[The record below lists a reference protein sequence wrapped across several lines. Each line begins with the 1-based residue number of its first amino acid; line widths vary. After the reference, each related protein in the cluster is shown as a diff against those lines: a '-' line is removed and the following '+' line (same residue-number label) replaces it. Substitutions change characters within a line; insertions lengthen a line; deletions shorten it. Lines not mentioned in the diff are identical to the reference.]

1 MESLKS
7 RKKKVSCMV
16 FHVSLHSVRKK
27 TGIEVSSILHFIRG
41 HSCRI
46 LDGFFSL
53 LKLSI
58 ILQVLKINVFCKLMG
73 NEALK
78 RNPWTPTSLWSPEK
92 LVFIDSSKGIYLS
105 LK

>member
-1 MESLKS
+1 MLAYTLSG
-7 RKKKVSCMV
+7 KKKETNNWDCNA
-16 FHVSLHSVRKK
+16 
-27 TGIEVSSILHFIRG
+27 ILNFIRG
-41 HSCRI
+41 HACWI
-46 LDGFFSL
+46 LDFFFFTA
-53 LKLSI
+53 LKLNI